1 MPAHASPVSEFK
13 VGVNVTYVAN
23 EYQVGVGA
31 TEVAEFEADLLLTLF
46 LASKG
51 IFPLNISLFC
61 DRVRVDC

>member
-1 MPAHASPVSEFK
+1 MPAHASPGSEFK
-13 VGVNVTYVAN
+13 VGVNITYVAN

-31 TEVAEFEADLLLTLF
+31 TEVAEFEADFYLTSL
-46 LASKG
+46 LASVG